1 MSQKHPKNQNN
12 DTNEA
17 PHILLLQP
25 EQQLSQWVV
34 NLVHRAV
41 ALEFPNATIDTID
54 ALQYVYKPLPEI
66 ITDAVEKADL
76 IIGNMDGGNVSVTF
90 GLGVAVSKSK
100 PILLIAPAGRA
111 LSVPTD
117 FFKARLHIF
126 SFDEPDLFVANF
138 GYQVKDA
145 LKRETDDSP
154 KPEND
159 IFISYCHT
167 DNEFLQRL
175 LIHLRPLNKAGLIKT
190 WADTDLRAGDLWEQ
204 EITKALQRASA
215 AILLVSADFM
225 ASDFIVDNELPPLLA
240 KAEAE
245 GTRIIPL
252 IVKPCRFT
260 RDKHISRFQA
270 VNEPRRP
277 LISLT
282 EAEKEEIYDKVAMFV
297 EGTLRK

>member
-1 MSQKHPKNQNN
+1 MAQQRPKNQNN
-12 DTNEA
+12 NTNKA
-17 PHILLLQP
+17 LHILLLQP
-25 EQQLSQWVV
+25 EQQDSQWIV
-34 NLVHRAV
+34 NLVRRAV
-41 ALEFPNATIDTID
+41 TLEFPNATVDTID
-54 ALQYVYKPLPEI
+54 ALQYIYKPVPEI

-76 IIGNMDGGNVSVTF
+76 VIGNMDGGNVSVTF
-90 GLGVAVSKSK
+90 GLGVAISKSK

-117 FFKARLHIF
+117 FFNARLHIF
-126 SFDEPDLFVANF
+126 SFEEPDLFVANF

-145 LKRETDDSP
+145 LKGEADEDSEP
-154 KPEND
+154 KNN

-204 EITKALQRASA
+204 EITNALQRASA
-215 AILLVSADFM
+215 AILLISADFM
-225 ASDFIVDNELPPLLA
+225 ASEFIVENELPPLLA

-270 VNEPRRP
+270 VNDPRKP

-282 EAEKEEIYDKVAMFV
+282 EAEKEEIYDRVAMFV
-297 EGTLRK
+297 EATIIK